1 MATKTIPRALRLQFV
16 RKSNVISIE
25 EWLRRKSMKEWQRR
39 KATGERCW
47 YPVRQKEN
55 GDWEF
60 EPVYGVG
67 EPICVYR
74 ERTDD
79 PQIS

>member
-1 MATKTIPRALRLQFV
+1 MATKTIPRPLRLQFV

-47 YPVRQKEN
+47 FRS
-55 GDWEF
+55 G
-60 EPVYGVG
+60 
-67 EPICVYR
+67 R
-74 ERTDD
+74 RRTGIGNSN
-79 PQIS
+79 QFME